1 MNKRTLVG
9 IYFVSV
15 ILAIISGVI
24 LSEILLENFSGAGL
38 PFPIPAEYIPALKIM
53 MSFKT
58 VISFVNITLIFLMLG
73 IYIDLYRK
81 IKSNFT
87 AGLLLLI
94 IVLLMN
100 AMSSNPLIFLRFDG
114 AFFGPNMVFIIPD
127 VLSTIALTVLFYLSL
142 E

>member
-1 MNKRTLVG
+1 MKKRTLIG
-9 IYFVSV
+9 IYFISV

-24 LSEILLENFSGAGL
+24 LSGLMLEHFTGSEF
-38 PFPIPAEYIPALKIM
+38 PFPIPSEYLPALKVVM
-53 MSFKT
+53 TLKT
-58 VISFVNITLIFLMLG
+58 VISFVNGALILLMLG

-81 IKSNFT
+81 IRTNFT

-114 AFFGPNMVFIIPD
+114 AIFGPSMVLIIPD
-127 VLSTIALTVLFYLSL
+127 ILSTIALSVLFYLSL

>member
-1 MNKRTLVG
+1 MNKRTLIG
-9 IYFVSV
+9 IYFVSI

-24 LSEILLENFSGAGL
+24 LSEILLENFTGSGF
-38 PFPIPAEYIPALKIM
+38 PFPIPAEYIPALKAIM
-53 MSFKT
+53 TFKT
-58 VISFVNITLIFLMLG
+58 VISFVNMALIFLMLG

-94 IVLLMN
+94 VVLLMN
-100 AMSSNPLIFLRFDG
+100 ALSSNPLIFLRFDG
-114 AFFGPNMVFIIPD
+114 AIFGPSMFFIIPD
-127 VLSTIALTVLFYLSL
+127 ILSTVALSVLFYLSL

>member
-1 MNKRTLVG
+1 MNKRTLIG

-24 LSEILLENFSGAGL
+24 LSEILLENFTGSGF
-38 PFPIPAEYIPALKIM
+38 PFPIPAEYIPALKVM
-53 MSFKT
+53 MTFKT
-58 VISFVNITLIFLMLG
+58 VISFVNMALIFLMLG

-94 IVLLMN
+94 VVLLMN
-100 AMSSNPLIFLRFDG
+100 ALSSNPLIFLRFDG
-114 AFFGPNMVFIIPD
+114 AIFGPSMFFIIPD
-127 VLSTIALTVLFYLSL
+127 IFSTIALSVLFYLSL

>member
-1 MNKRTLVG
+1 MKKRTLIG
-9 IYFVSV
+9 IYFISV

-24 LSEILLENFSGAGL
+24 LSGLMLEHFTGSEF
-38 PFPIPAEYIPALKIM
+38 PFPIPAEYLPALKVVM
-53 MSFKT
+53 TFKT
-58 VISFVNITLIFLMLG
+58 VISFVNGALILLMLG

-81 IKSNFT
+81 IRTNFT

-114 AFFGPNMVFIIPD
+114 AIFGPSMVLIIPD
-127 VLSTIALTVLFYLSL
+127 ILSTIALSVLFYLSL